1 MQFKRF
7 LVIAALCAI
16 VSLSVTGCGSDSS
29 ANDSA
34 VVTIAATTVTESTI
48 PASSADSEASTT
60 DTASEITNT
69 TDDSNDDAGT
79 VVATYDNNLE
89 TYEFEVPEDGTYT
102 FTDPVSADDVF
113 WDIYVLD
120 AQWNDGVRYIKQSQ
134 DASGQTPTTL
144 TLKKGQWV
152 YCFCSQDGF
161 STDEKIPCNLTITKQ

>member
-1 MQFKRF
+1 MQSKRF
-7 LVIAALCAI
+7 LAIAALCAI
-16 VSLSVTGCGSDSS
+16 ISLSVTGCGSDSS
-29 ANDSA
+29 TKDSA

-60 DTASEITNT
+60 DTASEITDT
-69 TDDSNDDAGT
+69 TDDSSDDAGT

-120 AQWNDGVRYIKQSQ
+120 AQWNDGVRYLKQSQ
-134 DASGQTPTTL
+134 
-144 TLKKGQWV
+144 
-152 YCFCSQDGF
+152 
-161 STDEKIPCNLTITKQ
+161 

>member
-1 MQFKRF
+1 M
-7 LVIAALCAI
+7 A
-16 VSLSVTGCGSDSS
+16 SLSITGCGSDSS

-34 VVTIAATTVTESTI
+34 AVTIAATTATESTT
-48 PASSADSEASTT
+48 PADTTAVETTADSAASTT
-60 DTASEITNT
+60 DTASEITDT
-69 TDDSNDDAGT
+69 TDDSSDDAGT

>member
-60 DTASEITNT
+60 DTASEITDT

-144 TLKKGQWV
+144 TLKKGQGLLLLLAGRV
-152 YCFCSQDGF
+152 LHG
-161 STDEKIPCNLTITKQ
+161 

>member
-1 MQFKRF
+1 MQSKRF
-7 LVIAALCAI
+7 LAIAALCAMA
-16 VSLSVTGCGSDSS
+16 SLSVTGCGSDSS
-29 ANDSA
+29 AKDSA
-34 VVTIAATTVTESTI
+34 AVTIAATTATESTT
-48 PASSADSEASTT
+48 PASSADSVATTT
-60 DTASEITNT
+60 DTVSESADASS
-69 TDDSNDDAGT
+69 DAAGT

-89 TYEFEVPEDGTYT
+89 TYEFAVPEDGTYT

-134 DASGQTPTTL
+134 EASGQTPTTL

-161 STDEKIPCNLTITKQ
+161 STDEKIPCNLTITRQ